1 MFLLNGKHLP
11 EGVGFRD
18 ANGTQYAS
26 NWLNLSTEE
35 EKLAIGITWV
45 ADPVRADDRFYW
57 DGDINNPKALEDKLE
72 VKEDGTPLYKQV
84 YDKDANNGKGA
95 MVDTTEQVVTKG
107 LKSNFIAQ
115 VKDTAGSLLAQT
127 DWYIIRKAERNVEI
141 PEEIALKRTQ
151 IVTEANRLE
160 TDIKASTTV
169 EGLIEVLNAQNW
181 GE

>member
-45 ADPVRADDRFYW
+45 ADPAPIDTRFYW
-57 DGDINNPKALEDKLE
+57 DTDLPKALEDKLE
-72 VKEDGTPLYKQV
+72 EDGST
-84 YDKDANNGKGA
+84 
-95 MVDTTEQVVTKG
+95 TKG
-107 LKSNFIAQ
+107 LKSQFIAQ
-115 VKDTAGSLLAQT
+115 IKDTAGKLLANT
-127 DWYIIRKAERNVEI
+127 DWYVIRKIERNVDI
-141 PEEIALKRTQ
+141 PSEIALKRTQ

-160 TDIKASTTV
+160 ADIKASTTV